1 MHRSIVTVTLNPSI
15 DVTLWLDGIDPDK
28 ANRVLGESREAGGKG
43 INVSRVVRSFGLDSL
58 CLAVAGEDNSREFA
72 SFLEQDR
79 LRYELLRVE
88 GAVRENLTLRCDG
101 QTIKLNRKGPA
112 LSDMMV
118 GALMALIQSHVRAGD
133 IVVFAG
139 SLPEYMAVQDYVELI
154 LAVKNSG
161 VLVAL
166 DSDQLRLEDYRL
178 IKPWLIKPNIHEV
191 KHIVPLKGATV
202 TDVAAAAA
210 VLHEAGVENA
220 MISLGG
226 NGLCCVSGEG
236 AVYAAVPPVEVKSTV
251 GAGDSSLAGFIV
263 SFVKGGGLADC
274 VRMAAAC
281 GTDAAMQ
288 DGTTVASK
296 ESSAA
301 LLDRVKI
308 EELSLAGI

>member
-161 VLVAL
+161 VLVAI
-166 DSDQLRLEDYRL
+166 SCGWRITASSSRGSSSPISMRSSISFPSRAPRSPMWRLPPR
-178 IKPWLIKPNIHEV
+178 
-191 KHIVPLKGATV
+191 
-202 TDVAAAAA
+202 
-210 VLHEAGVENA
+210 
-220 MISLGG
+220 
-226 NGLCCVSGEG
+226 CCMRRGWKT
-236 AVYAAVPPVEVKSTV
+236 P
-251 GAGDSSLAGFIV
+251 
-263 SFVKGGGLADC
+263 
-274 VRMAAAC
+274 
-281 GTDAAMQ
+281 
-288 DGTTVASK
+288 
-296 ESSAA
+296 
-301 LLDRVKI
+301 
-308 EELSLAGI
+308 